1 MGGAQREG
9 GDDERAAGRHTGQHV
24 RRAPALP
31 TGGGFPRAALPRGG
45 NRPAI
50 PIESAFTT
58 FPTREL
64 HFCFGGMVPEGL
76 LDVLGIAEIMPYIV
90 VEPIAFGDHLYRP
103 SSVKPA
109 DSLDYLCAVCRGTHG
124 DEVETLLHAL
134 ATPSPGR

>member
-1 MGGAQREG
+1 MSELPAGTPASTSG
-9 GDDERAAGRHTGQHV
+9 ERRHYPPGVVFH
-24 RRAPALP
+24 APHCLE
-31 TGGGFPRAALPRGG
+31 GG

-76 LDVLGIAEIMPYIV
+76 LDVIGIAEIMPYIV